1 MRQESGIQYYLQNE
15 AIDNN
20 YTLNINYVMKL

>member
-1 MRQESGIQYYLQNE
+1 MRKESGIQHCLQNE

-20 YTLNINYVMKL
+20 YTLNKNYVMKL